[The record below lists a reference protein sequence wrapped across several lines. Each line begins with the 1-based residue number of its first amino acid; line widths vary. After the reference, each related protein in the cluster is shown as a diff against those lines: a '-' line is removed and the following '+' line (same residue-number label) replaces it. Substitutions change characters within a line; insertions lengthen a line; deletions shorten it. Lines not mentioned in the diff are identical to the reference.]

1 MFNEPTSGLRAGGM
15 VQCSAYLSL
24 ISMSLFNKKL
34 NTEVSSSFALF
45 LSFQKRKQLFIWE
58 GLNDLVLF
66 IVNLLSSISTC
77 DFEWQNR
84 NEIKLKRSL
93 LWLMKTHLITK

>member
-15 VQCSAYLSL
+15 GQCSAYLSL
-24 ISMSLFNKKL
+24 MSMSLFNKKL
-34 NTEVSSSFALF
+34 NTEVSSSFDLS

-66 IVNLLSSISTC
+66 IVNLLSSISMC
-77 DFEWQNR
+77 DFEWLCASEMPIHNG
-84 NEIKLKRSL
+84 LGYSA
-93 LWLMKTHLITK
+93 M